1 MDELLARQAAL
12 QAEARRFL
20 ERHGVE
26 EILRRLGRVRPLGSF
41 VTGLMVWR
49 DLDFCVELETDEV
62 WPALLPLLERCDA
75 LEYAREPDRHY
86 VVLRLDGWKL
96 DLSLWTNGL
105 PAGAAPYPTG
115 LDDET
120 RLLLLRLKQ
129 EWRDRH
135 PGEDLIWSYEIY
147 ESVLKHGARTI
158 EQIEQCIVA
167 AQAPPRTRS

>member
-20 ERHGVE
+20 ERHRME
-26 EILRRLGRVRPLGSF
+26 EVLAGLGRVLALGSF

-49 DLDFCVELETDEV
+49 DLDFCVELETEEI
-62 WPALLPLLERCDA
+62 WSALLPLLEGCDA

-86 VVLRLDGWKL
+86 VVLRIDGWKV
-96 DLSLWTNGL
+96 DLSLWTEGL
-105 PAGAAPYPTG
+105 PAGVTPYPTG
-115 LDDET
+115 LDGPT

-135 PGEDLIWSYEIY
+135 PGEELLCSYEIY
-147 ESVLKHGARTI
+147 EAVLKHGARRI
-158 EQIEQCIVA
+158 EQIEQRIVA
-167 AQAPPRTRS
+167 AQATRKA